1 MGHPDL
7 TCNPIDP
14 NLFLTHLKLPI
25 FYLQPDWLDP
35 NSTRP
40 FAMSNWATGGLI
52 YLNRKPVNT
61 KKKKKLYI
69 YLTKLFTHINVVDLL
84 PHSLIA

>member
-1 MGHPDL
+1 MGQPDL
-7 TCNPIDP
+7 TYNPIDP
-14 NLFLTHLKLPI
+14 NLFLTHLKWPI
-25 FYLQPDWLDP
+25 FYLQPNWLNP

-61 KKKKKLYI
+61 KKKKNYI
-69 YLTKLFTHINVVDLL
+69 YIWQNFSHILMLL
-84 PHSLIA
+84 IYCLIRL